1 MVEMDPESSAR
12 SWCVGEKNDDDCRR
26 QRDDQDGGSQGDETL
41 PVVYHG
47 Q

>member
-1 MVEMDPESSAR
+1 MEMDPEGSAR
-12 SWCVGEKNDDDCRR
+12 SWCVGEKNDDDCHR

-41 PVVYHG
+41 PVVHHR